1 MTTHDQHSEVPQS
14 TQGHDSPDYPSP
26 STENQAATEQAAT
39 GLDQGQR
46 TVPAGPRQEQ
56 GTVPAEQS
64 MSRTDNTMTSEVPGT
79 STEPSGPSTGRELFA
94 DDELAGMRARWD
106 NVQAG
111 FVDDPR
117 ECVQKADSLVSD
129 VVDRLTAGF
138 AQARSRL
145 EEQWARGE
153 EASTEDLR
161 VALKRYREFFER
173 LLAV

>member
-1 MTTHDQHSEVPQS
+1 
-14 TQGHDSPDYPSP
+14 
-26 STENQAATEQAAT
+26 
-39 GLDQGQR
+39 
-46 TVPAGPRQEQ
+46 
-56 GTVPAEQS
+56 
-64 MSRTDNTMTSEVPGT
+64 MSRTDNPVTSEVPGT
-79 STEPSGPSTGRELFA
+79 STEPSGPSTERELFA

>member
-1 MTTHDQHSEVPQS
+1 MTTHDQHTEVPHS
-14 TQGHDSPDYPSP
+14 TEGHDSLGHPPPSA
-26 STENQAATEQAAT
+26 ENQAVTEQDST
-39 GLDQGQR
+39 GLHEGR
-46 TVPAGPRQEQ
+46 GMVPAEPNQGQ

-64 MSRTDNTMTSEVPGT
+64 MSRTDNTVTSEVPGT
-79 STEPSGPSTGRELFA
+79 STEPSGPSTERELFA

-129 VVDRLTAGF
+129 VVDQLTAGF
-138 AQARSRL
+138 TQARSRL